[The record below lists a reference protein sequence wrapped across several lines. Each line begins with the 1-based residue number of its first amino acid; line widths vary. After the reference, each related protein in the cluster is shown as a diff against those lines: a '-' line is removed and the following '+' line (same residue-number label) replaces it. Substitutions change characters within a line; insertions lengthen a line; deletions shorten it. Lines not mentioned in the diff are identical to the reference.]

1 MSALDEILSE
11 LRSSDAYDAK
21 LAEKLATEFAE
32 LKEYERLYNLVARD
46 LNSANFRLSEISKF
60 VYQESGLTQHEA
72 DAIHAERESI
82 AAFID
87 YAFEHSWVVEDVLN
101 AIKTGNYVNFKHKP
115 SV

>member
-11 LRSSDAYDAK
+11 LRSGDAYDAK

-60 VYQESGLTQHEA
+60 VYQESGLTLHAPDVAKCPACGEA
-72 DAIHAERESI
+72 LECSTSKCR
-82 AAFID
+82 
-87 YAFEHSWVVEDVLN
+87 YYGQVPPR
-101 AIKTGNYVNFKHKP
+101 G
-115 SV
+115 